1 MAAHTE
7 KISSVSYFYL
17 RGTINGARPSLSNP
31 WDREGDFT
39 MRASTITTLIAA
51 LGLSVA
57 GCAAI
62 KNSGGGELRG
72 TPDNIDVAHNTIT
85 MDGVTIHGGGYPL
98 ANLTPGSPYIVR
110 YQKQGDVNVL
120 TDIEPDESNR
130 THHP

>member
-1 MAAHTE
+1 
-7 KISSVSYFYL
+7 
-17 RGTINGARPSLSNP
+17 
-31 WDREGDFT
+31 

-62 KNSGGGELRG
+62 KDTGGGELRG
-72 TPDNIDVAHNTIT
+72 MPDNIDVAHNTIT
-85 MDGVTIHGGGYPL
+85 MDGVKIQGGQYPL

-110 YQKQGDVNVL
+110 YQKQGDVNVV